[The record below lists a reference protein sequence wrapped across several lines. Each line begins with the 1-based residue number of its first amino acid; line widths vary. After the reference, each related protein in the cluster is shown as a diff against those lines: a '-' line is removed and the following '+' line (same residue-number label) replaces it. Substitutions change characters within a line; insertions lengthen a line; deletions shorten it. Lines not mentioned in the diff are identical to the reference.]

1 MRGPRRFVQ
10 KPTDTKNALKNLL
23 NLLKDYKFK
32 LAITIICAILSTA
45 FTVLGPILIGKATT
59 CIFEGINLYLNHTG
73 SIDFKLLVWLLGI
86 AIILYIISAIF
97 SYLQSWFLV
106 EISTEISYKLRKKL
120 VKKVTSMPMS
130 EIDNKKRG
138 DILSRIVN
146 DVDSIQMGITQ
157 TFLQFI
163 TAIITIIGVFIMMMS
178 INIWMSLANLILI
191 PTSFGLIILVTRK
204 SQKYFK
210 KRLNYKGE
218 LNAQI
223 EEVFTAHDVVSAYN
237 GQEIAILEF
246 NKSNEKWYVN
256 EWKSQFYSSL
266 TEPIMNFISNLSY
279 VLIAVLGAIFV
290 LQKAIAVGDILAFF
304 QYVKNFTQPIQ
315 QITKVM
321 DMLQTAMAAS
331 ERIFEFLEHD
341 DEIESGSLEINDLKK
356 SIEFDNVHF
365 GYGSEEII
373 KGITFEVKKGEK
385 VAIIGPTGAG
395 KSTIVKLLM
404 RFYDVNSGE
413 IKIDGRDIR
422 EFKKDDLRSL
432 IGMVLQDT
440 WLFSDTIKEN
450 IRYGSLDATS
460 DEIIN
465 VSKQVNVDDF
475 ALQLPKAY
483 NTILNEDTDN
493 ISHGQKQLI
502 TIARTLLANKKI
514 LILDEATS
522 SVDTRTEK
530 LIQKAMDK
538 LTEEKTSIVIA
549 HRLSTI
555 KNADKIIVIDDGRII
570 EAGTHEEL
578 LNKKGYYYNTLN
590 SEI

>member
-1 MRGPRRFVQ
+1 MRPRRVVQ
-10 KPTDTKNALKNLL
+10 KPADTKNALKNLL

-86 AIILYIISAIF
+86 AIVLYIISAIF

-321 DMLQTAMAAS
+321 EMLQTAMAAS

-341 DEIESGSLEINDLKK
+341 DEIESGSLEINDLEE

-404 RFYDVNSGE
+404 RFYDVNSGK

-475 ALQLPKAY
+475 VLQLPKAY

>member
-1 MRGPRRFVQ
+1 MRPRRVVQ
-10 KPTDTKNALKNLL
+10 KPADTKNALKNLL

-86 AIILYIISAIF
+86 AIVLYIISAIF

-321 DMLQTAMAAS
+321 EMLQTAMAAS
-331 ERIFEFLEHD
+331 ERIFKFLEHD
-341 DEIESGSLEINDLKK
+341 DEIESGSLEINDLEE

-404 RFYDVNSGE
+404 RFYDVNSGK

-475 ALQLPKAY
+475 TLQLPKAY

-578 LNKKGYYYNTLN
+578 LKKKGYYYNTLN

>member
-1 MRGPRRFVQ
+1 MPLSVHHQEQFAAS
-10 KPTDTKNALKNLL
+10 TISFNLPPGGS
-23 NLLKDYKFK
+23 
-32 LAITIICAILSTA
+32 LSQTTA
-45 FTVLGPILIGKATT
+45 A
-59 CIFEGINLYLNHTG
+59 
-73 SIDFKLLVWLLGI
+73 
-86 AIILYIISAIF
+86 
-97 SYLQSWFLV
+97 
-106 EISTEISYKLRKKL
+106 
-120 VKKVTSMPMS
+120 
-130 EIDNKKRG
+130 
-138 DILSRIVN
+138 
-146 DVDSIQMGITQ
+146 
-157 TFLQFI
+157 
-163 TAIITIIGVFIMMMS
+163 
-178 INIWMSLANLILI
+178 
-191 PTSFGLIILVTRK
+191 
-204 SQKYFK
+204 
-210 KRLNYKGE
+210 
-218 LNAQI
+218 
-223 EEVFTAHDVVSAYN
+223 N

-246 NKSNEKWYVN
+246 NKSNEKWYIN

-385 VAIIGPTGAG
+385 VAIIDPTGAG

-483 NTILNEDTDN
+483 NT
-493 ISHGQKQLI
+493 
-502 TIARTLLANKKI
+502 KI
-514 LILDEATS
+514 GS
-522 SVDTRTEK
+522 
-530 LIQKAMDK
+530 
-538 LTEEKTSIVIA
+538 A
-549 HRLSTI
+549 H
-555 KNADKIIVIDDGRII
+555 V
-570 EAGTHEEL
+570 
-578 LNKKGYYYNTLN
+578 
-590 SEI
+590 

>member
-1 MRGPRRFVQ
+1 MRPRRVVQ
-10 KPTDTKNALKNLL
+10 KPADTKNALKNLL

-86 AIILYIISAIF
+86 AIVLYIISAIF

-321 DMLQTAMAAS
+321 EMLQTAMAAS

-341 DEIESGSLEINDLKK
+341 DEIESGSLEINDLKE